1 MTNLSIKNVPEE
13 LLVKLR
19 SRAREHHRSLQGELM
34 AILEEA
40 VTSRRLSMTELVQ
53 RVQERGMHTGDEVT
67 MMVREDRDAR

>member
-1 MTNLSIKNVPEE
+1 
-13 LLVKLR
+13 
-19 SRAREHHRSLQGELM
+19 M